1 MSNENIGEF
10 DAFANRSS
18 CDAREQ
24 ASSTHAARRCITSSR
39 RTLALARRALL
50 LTGLLAFQIARA
62 QVTFDVSVV
71 DMPGPEITGLPAFA
85 GFHDTIARHVAAA
98 GAQWGQYF
106 VGSAVVPVRVEL
118 YPDSNLPPD
127 SPQLL
132 TDTPSTLRSRTS
144 VVGTDN
150 GGEIVEFA
158 AAHRIR
164 TGAPIDASGEPDITI
179 RIGERYLK
187 QMLYFD
193 ADPLHRT
200 GPVPADKTEAFGRFV
215 HELGHALGFNGFYRG
230 DGTYDAVS
238 LRSTFDHF
246 VTRDAAG
253 GSTFVG
259 PMAMALYGGPVPL
272 TANERGHLGSD
283 EDPRLF
289 DLGVAE
295 VMNGRTAYVGTRY
308 SVSPLDVRILCDIGV
323 PCTLQEAMARADQ
336 PPTPVTLPTAQPTAS
351 PPPTMP
357 AVEYYDAE
365 LGHYFVTA
373 IADEIT
379 KLDNRTIP
387 GWVRT
392 GESFDVFAQGNGNVP
407 VCRFFSASFA
417 PKSSHFYT
425 PLAGECDIVRQ
436 NADWEFEGM
445 VFEVRLPDAAGNC
458 GSSLVP
464 LFRLYNNG
472 QGGAPNHRYTT
483 SPAVR
488 AAMMGRGWTPEG
500 TGSLG
505 VIACV
510 PQ

>member
-1 MSNENIGEF
+1 
-10 DAFANRSS
+10 
-18 CDAREQ
+18 
-24 ASSTHAARRCITSSR
+24 
-39 RTLALARRALL
+39 
-50 LTGLLAFQIARA
+50 
-62 QVTFDVSVV
+62 VSVV
-71 DMPGPEITGLPAFA
+71 DMPGAEMTGLPAFA
-85 GFHDTIARHVAAA
+85 QFHDAIVRNVAAA
-98 GAQWGQYF
+98 GAQWGQYL
-106 VGSAVVPVRVEL
+106 VGSAVVPVRVAL
-118 YPDSNLPPD
+118 YPESNLPPD

-132 TDTPSTLRSRTS
+132 TDTPSTLRNRTA

-150 GGEIVEFA
+150 GIGIVEFA

-187 QMLYFD
+187 EMLYFD
-193 ADPLHRT
+193 ADPFHRT
-200 GPVPADKTEAFGRFV
+200 GPVPADKSEAFGRFV

-238 LRSTFDHF
+238 WRSTFDHF
-246 VTRDAAG
+246 ITRDASGA
-253 GSTFVG
+253 SVFVG

-272 TANERGHLGSD
+272 TANERGHLGND

-289 DLGVAE
+289 DLGAAE

-308 SVSPLDVRILCDIGV
+308 SVSALDVRILCDIGV
-323 PCTLQEAMARADQ
+323 PCALQDAMARADQ
-336 PPTPVTLPTAQPTAS
+336 PATPAPTSQSTAS
-351 PPPTMP
+351 PSPTMS

-379 KLDNRTIP
+379 KLDNQTIA
-387 GWVRT
+387 GWLRT
-392 GESFDVFAQGNGNVP
+392 GESFDVFAPGGGNVP

-436 NADWEFEGM
+436 NADWQYEGM
-445 VFEVRLPDAAGNC
+445 VFEVRLPDTD
-458 GSSLVP
+458 GSCPAPLVP

-488 AAMMGRGWTPEG
+488 AEMMGRGWTSEG
-500 TGSLG
+500 MGGLG

-510 PQ
+510 PH